1 MLQWIPI
8 VQNSDQK
15 DKRKQ
20 TKMMICHQ
28 KKWECEIG
36 GGRKQ
41 RQKKK
46 NTERQKLP
54 SLQNNEKYNTSG
66 RWAYTQTVQSN
77 RRLCDLYNPRS
88 DIRSNQNFHI
98 TSTY

>member
-1 MLQWIPI
+1 
-8 VQNSDQK
+8 VQNSDQE

-41 RQKKK
+41 RQKKEYRK
-46 NTERQKLP
+46 TK
-54 SLQNNEKYNTSG
+54 
-66 RWAYTQTVQSN
+66 
-77 RRLCDLYNPRS
+77 
-88 DIRSNQNFHI
+88 I
-98 TSTY
+98 TILAK